1 MITKLAW
8 RNIWFKPLNTIL
20 SIILLT
26 SSVAIITV
34 LILLEKQFE
43 EKFTNNLDG
52 IDLVMGAQGS
62 PLQLILSSIY
72 QVDAP
77 TGNISLDSAKVWMQ
91 NPMVGKA
98 IPLAFGDNYKGFKI
112 LGTTQDYLSHFKVE
126 FSQGKT
132 FDKNF
137 EVVVGSEIAQKLHLH
152 IGDTFF
158 GSHGDSEE
166 GHVHEEYAYKIVG
179 IAKPTGKVVDNLI
192 LCTIPSVWQ
201 MHSPHNEDEH
211 HHEEEAHEH
220 AENPAHGEEGHIHE
234 EGDEHSHEHEDSEV
248 HKHAENPAHGE
259 EGHIHEEGDEHIH
272 EHEDSEVHKHAEN
285 PAHGEEGHIHEE
297 GDEHE
302 HEHHEV
308 ADLTMDEPGMEIT
321 SVLLQMR
328 NPMAKLTWQRII
340 SQNTKMQAASP
351 AIEINRLFT
360 LFGVGIDA
368 LRYLAYGIMLI
379 SGISIFIALF
389 NTLKERKTEFALLRV
404 NGAKRIQLLAL
415 VLIESLLLCFV
426 GFIFGTILGRIA
438 LVLIS
443 KSSEAD
449 FKLSFNPYE
458 FIWNKEGWL
467 LIVTLAVGIIAA
479 LIPAIKAY
487 QLNISKTL
495 ANA

>member
-91 NPMVGKA
+91 NPMVAKA

-112 LGTTQDYLSHFKVE
+112 LGTNQDYLNHFKVE
-126 FSQGKT
+126 FSEGKT

-137 EVVVGSEIAQKLHLH
+137 EVVIGSEIAQKLTLNV
-152 IGDTFF
+152 GDEFF

-166 GHVHEEYAYKIVG
+166 GEVHDHYAYKVVG

-192 LCTIPSVWQ
+192 LCNIPSVWQ
-201 MHSPHNEDEH
+201 MHHQGH
-211 HHEEEAHEH
+211 
-220 AENPAHGEEGHIHE
+220 ENPAHGEEGH
-234 EGDEHSHEHEDSEV
+234 V
-248 HKHAENPAHGE
+248 
-259 EGHIHEEGDEHIH
+259 
-272 EHEDSEVHKHAEN
+272 
-285 PAHGEEGHIHEE
+285 HEE

-302 HEHHEV
+302 HHE
-308 ADLTMDEPGMEIT
+308 ATDLTIDEPGMEIT

-340 SQNTKMQAASP
+340 PQNTKMQAASP

-360 LFGVGIDA
+360 LFGVGIEA

-389 NTLKERKTEFALLRV
+389 NTLKERKSEFALLRV
-404 NGAKRIQLLAL
+404 NGAGRLQLLKL

-467 LIVTLAVGIIAA
+467 LALTLIVGIVAA
-479 LIPAIKAY
+479 LIPAVKAY
-487 QLNISKTL
+487 SLNISKTL

>member
-91 NPMVGKA
+91 NPMVEKA

-112 LGTTQDYLSHFKVE
+112 LGTNQDYLNHFKVE
-126 FSQGKT
+126 FSEGKT

-137 EVVVGSEIAQKLHLH
+137 EVVIGSEIAQKLTLNV
-152 IGDTFF
+152 GDEFF

-166 GHVHEEYAYKIVG
+166 GEVHDHYAYKVVG

-192 LCTIPSVWQ
+192 LCNIPSVWQ
-201 MHSPHNEDEH
+201 MHHQGH
-211 HHEEEAHEH
+211 
-220 AENPAHGEEGHIHE
+220 ENPAHGEEGH
-234 EGDEHSHEHEDSEV
+234 V
-248 HKHAENPAHGE
+248 
-259 EGHIHEEGDEHIH
+259 
-272 EHEDSEVHKHAEN
+272 
-285 PAHGEEGHIHEE
+285 HEE

-302 HEHHEV
+302 HHE
-308 ADLTMDEPGMEIT
+308 AKDLTIDEPGMEIT

-340 SQNTKMQAASP
+340 PQNTKMQAASP

-360 LFGVGIDA
+360 LFGVGIEA

-389 NTLKERKTEFALLRV
+389 NTLKERKSEFALLRV
-404 NGAKRIQLLAL
+404 NGAGRLQLLKL

-467 LIVTLAVGIIAA
+467 LALTLIVGIVAA
-479 LIPAIKAY
+479 LIPAVKAY
-487 QLNISKTL
+487 TLNISKTL